1 MSDDFKMQDVQHSQS
16 DDFWEFC
23 RDIWIEFRRIWS
35 CRKLPLFSWPYLF
48 RRRIIW
54 VGVEG
59 CRTSTNVGLL
69 DLKKIWKWSITEWKI
84 FYKIKKIDQ
93 NGSQMDQNVSFW
105 TKQVKLKKIDLR
117 NLVCKSG
124 HLNLRRQTD
133 MHSMHSILLIPI
145 EFKWF

>member
-1 MSDDFKMQDVQHSQS
+1 MTKLNLHSVELSISLKSQSLRVKDRIIYAGTIVLLSSNPFKNSPFSLIWNLPQPWTGLDRLGHKTTFLSDDFKMQDVQHSQS

-35 CRKLPLFSWPYLF
+35 CRKLPLFSWPYLL

-69 DLKKIWKWSITEWKI
+69 DLKNI
-84 FYKIKKIDQ
+84 
-93 NGSQMDQNVSFW
+93 
-105 TKQVKLKKIDLR
+105 
-117 NLVCKSG
+117 
-124 HLNLRRQTD
+124 
-133 MHSMHSILLIPI
+133 
-145 EFKWF
+145 